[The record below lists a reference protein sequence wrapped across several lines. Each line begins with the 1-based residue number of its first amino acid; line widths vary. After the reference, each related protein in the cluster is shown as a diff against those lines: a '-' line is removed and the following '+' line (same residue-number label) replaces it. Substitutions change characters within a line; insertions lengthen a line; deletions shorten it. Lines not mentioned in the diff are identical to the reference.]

1 MMLSRECCGVVILAG
16 GRSRR
21 MGTCQA
27 LLTIEGETMLSRL
40 TRQLDDFQEKLL
52 STNTPALAE
61 GLPLTPVPDFYP
73 GAGPLAGLHA
83 ALSVSRS
90 SVLFCIP
97 CDMPNFIP
105 TLPRLLLERYN
116 GEDALVCRDGAGWL
130 YPLCG
135 FYAKTALPALETQL
149 KQKQYRATA
158 LLDKLQCTVADM
170 GGVMPDNV
178 FFNMN
183 TPEEFRDVT
192 KNDRKL

>member
-21 MGTCQA
+21 MGTCKA

-83 ALSVSRS
+83 AEVCKVNAAPYSRYAES
-90 SVLFCIP
+90 SIQIR
-97 CDMPNFIP
+97 NKG
-105 TLPRLLLERYN
+105 T
-116 GEDALVCRDGAGWL
+116 
-130 YPLCG
+130 
-135 FYAKTALPALETQL
+135 
-149 KQKQYRATA
+149 
-158 LLDKLQCTVADM
+158 
-170 GGVMPDNV
+170 
-178 FFNMN
+178 
-183 TPEEFRDVT
+183 
-192 KNDRKL
+192 

>member
-21 MGTCQA
+21 MGTCKA

-105 TLPRLLLERYN
+105 TLPWQLIERYS
-116 GEDALVCRDGAGWL
+116 GEDALVCRDSAGQI

-135 FYAKTALPALETQL
+135 FYAKTSLPALEKQL
-149 KQKQYRATA
+149 QQGQYCATA
-158 LLDKLQCTVADM
+158 LLDKIQCSVADM
-170 GGVMPDNV
+170 GGELPDSV

-183 TPEEFRDVT
+183 TPEEFREAI
-192 KNDRKL
+192 KKDRK

>member
-21 MGTCQA
+21 MGTCKA

-83 ALSVSRS
+83 
-90 SVLFCIP
+90 
-97 CDMPNFIP
+97 
-105 TLPRLLLERYN
+105 
-116 GEDALVCRDGAGWL
+116 EDALVCRDGAGWL

>member
-1 MMLSRECCGVVILAG
+1 MKFPRTCCGAVILAG
-16 GRSRR
+16 GLSRR
-21 MGTCQA
+21 MGTCKA
-27 LLTIEGETMLSRL
+27 LLTIEGETMLARL
-40 TRQLDDFQEKLL
+40 ARQLDDFQEKLL
-52 STNTPALAE
+52 STNTPTLAE

-105 TLPRLLLERYN
+105 ALPRLLLERYN
-116 GEDALVCRDGAGWL
+116 GEDALVCRDGAGRL

-170 GGVMPDNV
+170 GGVVPDNV